1 MEYSV
6 KITKEINTDVLV
18 IGAGSAGVFAA
29 IAAGKS
35 GASVILAEKGSMPG
49 GTITACGVDFPGI
62 FHAWGKQIID
72 GPCYEAIT
80 RTDALGG
87 AVIPQI
93 VYKPD
98 RHWRMQI
105 KLNIFTYIHV
115 LEEMLDESG
124 VKVFYHTQLCDI
136 RETENGIQAL
146 LVTKEGCVIV
156 NAKAAIDATGD
167 ANAVTKAGY
176 GVLKSEI
183 LQPATLIN
191 NISGYSMDGFD
202 RTQLEE
208 AFETALKNGEI
219 SKRDLQ
225 GRQPYDILNGGRIH
239 CHVHTNAPETSEGKT
254 LLEKDA
260 RNCVFSV
267 LSVFKRVKGLENIF
281 VSSFYEC
288 GVRESLR
295 IDAETNVTA
304 EEYINGKVYDDAVCY
319 AFYPI
324 DLHEDISI
332 KQIFH
337 EDGVVPTIPYSA
349 LVPKGSKYI
358 LACGRIIGSDTDANS
373 ALRVQ
378 APCMA
383 TGQVCGVAASIMA
396 KTGGDVHV
404 DYGKLCENLRKIGAI
419 IPENN

>member
-1 MEYSV
+1 MEYQI
-6 KITKEINTDVLV
+6 KITKEITTDVLV
-18 IGAGSAGVFAA
+18 IGAGTAGVFAA
-29 IAAGKS
+29 ISAGKS

-87 AVIPQI
+87 AVIPKI

-124 VKVFYHTQLCDI
+124 VKVLYHTMLCDI
-136 RETENGIQAL
+136 KETENGITAL
-146 LVTKEGCVIV
+146 LATKDGCVLV

-176 GVLKSEI
+176 GILKSEI

-225 GRQPYDILNGGRIH
+225 GRQPYDFLNSGRIH
-239 CHVHTNAPETSEGKT
+239 CHVHTKEPESSEGKT
-254 LLEKDA
+254 LLDKDA
-260 RNCVFSV
+260 RNCVFRV

-304 EEYINGKVYDDAVCY
+304 EDYINGKIYDDAVCY

-337 EDGVVPTIPYSA
+337 EDGIVPTVPYSA
-349 LVPKGSKYI
+349 LVPKDSKYI

-383 TGQVCGVAASIMA
+383 TGQVCGVAAAMMA
-396 KTGGDVHV
+396 KTDSDVHV
-404 DYGKLCENLRKIGAI
+404 NYETLCANLRKIGAI
-419 IPENN
+419 VPEK